1 LHESYSD
8 ISENRFVGKKF
19 GTDSMDSKSAVLN
32 VTFRIDIKVQI
43 VAGGSVVDQF
53 QRANFDDAMA
63 LSRAYSRRFGI
74 QNNFAHYNS
83 IPARHKT
90 KLPP

>member
-1 LHESYSD
+1 
-8 ISENRFVGKKF
+8 
-19 GTDSMDSKSAVLN
+19 
-32 VTFRIDIKVQI
+32 VQI